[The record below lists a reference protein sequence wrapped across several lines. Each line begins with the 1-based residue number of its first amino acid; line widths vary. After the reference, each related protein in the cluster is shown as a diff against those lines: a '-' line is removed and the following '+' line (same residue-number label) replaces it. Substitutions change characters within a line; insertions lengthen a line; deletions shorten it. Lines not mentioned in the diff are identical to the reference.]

1 MRVAEVISGAGRL
14 KPVITGCPARKLE
27 PDIVRE
33 GPDLQRVVDESGERW
48 VVRSFAVARQILRAP
63 DATRQAG
70 FGAGGI
76 NRSKMRP
83 PILYQE
89 GSQHRAQRRASAR
102 FFAPAV
108 IEGYQP
114 WIAGLCDAMLSRL
127 RVDRSTDLSRL
138 SIRLAVQVTGRVV
151 GLTNSSVRGMS
162 ARLSTFFE
170 SDPLASDRSP
180 AGLLR
185 TVRTRSAL
193 LGFYYLDVKP
203 AIRARRRR
211 PSADVIS
218 QLLQQGFNDLE
229 ILTEALTY
237 AAAGM
242 ATTREF
248 VTVAA
253 WHLLDEPD
261 LRTRYLIAERVER
274 EAILHEI
281 LRLEPVV
288 GELRRTARESIT
300 VHTQSGPI
308 TIAPGD
314 RIELQLR
321 RTNADSGVVREN
333 PDSLCPGR
341 ELPAG
346 VPPVLLSFGDGHH
359 RCPGGPLAILE
370 SDLFLHRLLT
380 RDVISAGPP
389 RVRWNPVSQGYDLDR
404 FMVRLRD

>member
-1 MRVAEVISGAGRL
+1 M
-14 KPVITGCPARKLE
+14 TGCSARKLE
-27 PDIVRE
+27 PDGVPA
-33 GPDLQRVVDESGERW
+33 GPDLQRVVDERGGRW
-48 VVRSFAVARQILRAP
+48 VVQSFPVARQILRAP
-63 DATRQAG
+63 DATDQAG

-76 NRSKMRP
+76 DRSKMRP

-89 GSQHRAQRRASAR
+89 GSEHRAQRRASAR

-114 WIAGLCDAMLSRL
+114 
-127 RVDRSTDLSRL
+127 VDLSRL
-138 SIRLAVQVTGRVV
+138 SMRLAVQVAGRVV

-162 ARLSTFFE
+162 ARLGAFFE
-170 SDPLASDRSP
+170 GDPLAGDRSP

-185 TVRTRSAL
+185 MVRTRSAL

-248 VTVAA
+248 ITMAA

-261 LRTRYLIAERVER
+261 LRNRYLIAERVER

-288 GELRRTARESIT
+288 GELRRTAREPIT
-300 VHTQSGPI
+300 VHTESGPV
-308 TIAPGD
+308 TIAPGE

-321 RTNADSGVVREN
+321 RTNADPGVVGEN
-333 PDSLCPGR
+333 PEALCPGR
-341 ELPAG
+341 ELPPA

-370 SDLFLHRLLT
+370 SDIFLHRFLAH
-380 RDVISAGPP
+380 DVVAAGPP

>member
-1 MRVAEVISGAGRL
+1 
-14 KPVITGCPARKLE
+14 VITGCSARKLE
-27 PDIVRE
+27 PDGVRA
-33 GPDLQRVVDESGERW
+33 GPDVEWVTDAPDGHW
-48 VVRSFAVARQILRAP
+48 VVRSFSVARQILRAP

-76 NRSKMRP
+76 NRYKMRP

-114 WIAGLCDAMLSRL
+114 WIAGLCDAMVNRL
-127 RVDRSTDLSRL
+127 RVDREVDLSRL
-138 SIRLAVQVTGRVV
+138 SMRLAVQVAGRIV

-162 ARLSTFFE
+162 ARLGTFFE
-170 SDPLASDRSP
+170 GDPLARDRGP
-180 AGLLR
+180 AGLLHM
-185 TVRTRSAL
+185 VRARSAL
-193 LGFYYLDVKP
+193 LRFYYLDVKP

-218 QLLQQGFNDLE
+218 QLLQQGFSDLE
-229 ILTEALTY
+229 ILTEAMTY

-248 VTVAA
+248 ITVAA
-253 WHLLDEPD
+253 WHLLDDSD
-261 LRTRYLIAERVER
+261 LRTRYLIAERAER

-288 GELRRTARESIT
+288 GELRRTAREPIT
-300 VHTQSGPI
+300 VETESRPV
-308 TIAPGD
+308 TIAPD
-314 RIELQLR
+314 ERIELQLR
-321 RTNADSGVVREN
+321 RANADPAMVGEN
-333 PDSLCPGR
+333 PDALCPGQ
-341 ELPAG
+341 ELPPS

-370 SDLFLHRLLT
+370 SDIFLHRLLSH
-380 RDVISAGPP
+380 DVVAAAPP

>member
-1 MRVAEVISGAGRL
+1 MTTAC
-14 KPVITGCPARKLE
+14 PVRKLE
-27 PDIVRE
+27 PDDVPI
-33 GPDLQRVVDESGERW
+33 GPDLERIEDASGVRW
-48 VVRSFAVARQILRAP
+48 VVRSFPIARQILRAP
-63 DATRQAG
+63 DGTQQAG

-89 GSQHRAQRRASAR
+89 GSQHRAQRRAAAR

-114 WIAGLCDAMLSRL
+114 MIAGLSDTLLTRL
-127 RVDRSTDLSRL
+127 RVDKAVDLSRL
-138 SIRLAVQVTGRVV
+138 SMQLAVQVTGRVV

-162 ARLSTFFE
+162 SRLGTFFQG
-170 SDPLASDRSP
+170 DPLARERSP

-185 TVRTRSAL
+185 ALRTTGAL
-193 LGFYYLDVKP
+193 LGFYRLDVKP
-203 AIRARRRR
+203 AIRARRTH
-211 PSADVIS
+211 PSPDVIS
-218 QLLQQGFNDLE
+218 QLLQQDFSDLE

-261 LRTRYLIAERVER
+261 LRARYLAAERAER

-288 GELRRTARESIT
+288 GELRRVSRAPIT
-300 VHTQSGPI
+300 VQTEAGPM
-308 TIAPGD
+308 TIAPGEA
-314 RIELQLR
+314 IELHLR
-321 RTNADSGVVREN
+321 RTNSDPHVVGEN
-333 PDSLCPGR
+333 PDGLCPGR
-341 ELPAG
+341 ALPTA
-346 VPPVLLSFGDGHH
+346 VPAVMLSFGDGHH
-359 RCPGGPLAILE
+359 RCPGGPLAIME
-370 SDLFLHRLLT
+370 TDIFLHRLLAH
-380 RDVISAGPP
+380 DVIAKGPP

-404 FMVRLRD
+404 FMVRLRG

>member
-1 MRVAEVISGAGRL
+1 MTTAC
-14 KPVITGCPARKLE
+14 PVRKLE
-27 PDIVRE
+27 PDDVAA
-33 GPDLQRVVDESGERW
+33 GPDLERVEDGSGARW
-48 VVRSFAVARQILRAP
+48 IVRSFPIARQILRSA
-63 DATRQAG
+63 DATHQAG
-70 FGAGGI
+70 FGAGNI

-83 PILYQE
+83 PILYLE
-89 GSQHRAQRRASAR
+89 GSPHRAQRRAAAR

-108 IEGYQP
+108 VEGYQP
-114 WIAGLCDAMLSRL
+114 MIAGLSDTLLARL
-127 RVDRSTDLSRL
+127 RVDKAVDLSRL
-138 SIRLAVQVTGRVV
+138 SMQLAVQVTGRVV

-162 ARLSTFFE
+162 ARLATFFQG
-170 SDPLASDRSP
+170 DPLVRDRSP

-185 TVRTRSAL
+185 ALRTTGAL
-193 LGFYYLDVKP
+193 LGFYYVDVKP

-218 QLLQQGFNDLE
+218 QLLQQDFSDLE

-253 WHLLDEPD
+253 WHLMDEPE
-261 LRTRYLIAERVER
+261 LLARYRAAERAER

-288 GELRRTARESIT
+288 GELRRRTREPIT
-300 VHTQSGPI
+300 VQTESGPV
-308 TIAPGD
+308 TIAPGEA
-314 RIELQLR
+314 IELQLR
-321 RTNADSGVVREN
+321 RTNSDPDVVGEN
-333 PDSLCPGR
+333 PDGLCPGR
-341 ELPAG
+341 ALPAT
-346 VPPVLLSFGDGHH
+346 VPPVVLSFGDGHH

-370 SDLFLHRLLT
+370 TDIFLRRLLA
-380 RDVISAGPP
+380 RDVVADGPP

-404 FMVRLRD
+404 FMVRLRG

>member
-1 MRVAEVISGAGRL
+1 M
-14 KPVITGCPARKLE
+14 ITGGSARKLE
-27 PDIVRE
+27 PDEVRE
-33 GPDLQRVVDESGERW
+33 GPDLQRVADDSGGRW

-70 FGAGGI
+70 FGAGGL
-76 NRSKMRP
+76 NRYKMRP

-108 IEGYQP
+108 IESYQP
-114 WIAGLCDAMLSRL
+114 WIAGLCDALLSRL
-127 RVDRSTDLSRL
+127 RVDKAVDLSRL
-138 SIRLAVQVTGRVV
+138 SMRLAVQVTGRVV

-162 ARLSTFFE
+162 ARLGVFFE
-170 SDPLASDRSP
+170 DDPLADDSGRV
-180 AGLLR
+180 GLLR
-185 TVRTRSAL
+185 MVRTRSAL
-193 LGFYYLDVKP
+193 LRFYYLDVKP

-218 QLLQQGFNDLE
+218 QLLQLGFNDLE

-237 AAAGM
+237 GAAGM

-253 WHLLDEPD
+253 WHLLDDPD
-261 LRTRYLIAERVER
+261 LRARYLVAERVER
-274 EAILHEI
+274 EAILQEI

-288 GELRRTARESIT
+288 GELRRTAREPLA
-300 VHTQSGPI
+300 VHTDSGLV
-308 TIAPGD
+308 TIAPGET
-314 RIELQLR
+314 IELQLR
-321 RTNADSGVVREN
+321 RTNADPGVLGEN
-333 PDSLCPGR
+333 PEGLCAGR
-341 ELPAG
+341 ELPPG

-359 RCPGGPLAILE
+359 RCPGGPLAIME
-370 SDLFLHRLLT
+370 SDIFLRRLLAH
-380 RDVISAGPP
+380 DVVAASPP

-404 FMVRLRD
+404 FMIRLRD

>member
-1 MRVAEVISGAGRL
+1 MT
-14 KPVITGCPARKLE
+14 TGYAARKLE
-27 PDIVRE
+27 PDGARP
-33 GPDLQRVVDESGERW
+33 GPDLERVVDEFRPRW
-48 VVRSFAVARQILRAP
+48 VVRSFPVARQILRAS
-63 DATRQAG
+63 DATEQAG
-70 FGAGGI
+70 FGAGM

-89 GSQHRAQRRASAR
+89 GSQHRAQRHASAR

-114 WIAGLCDAMLSRL
+114 MIAELSEVLLNRL
-127 RVDRSTDLSRL
+127 RPDKATDLSRL
-138 SIRLAVQVTGRVV
+138 SMRLAVQVTGRVV

-162 ARLSTFFE
+162 ARLSAFFAG
-170 SDPLASDRSP
+170 DPLASDRSP
-180 AGLLR
+180 AGFLHTLR
-185 TVRTRSAL
+185 TTSSL
-193 LGFYYLDVKP
+193 LAFYHLDVKP
-203 AIRARRRR
+203 AIRARRRS

-218 QLLQQGFNDLE
+218 QLLQQGFSDFE

-248 VTVAA
+248 ITVAA
-253 WHLLDEPD
+253 WHLLDEPE
-261 LRTRYLIAERVER
+261 LRSRYLAAARVDR

-288 GELRRTARESIT
+288 GELRRRTRKPVDVQTAE
-300 VHTQSGPI
+300 GPV
-308 TIAPGD
+308 TIPPGE

-321 RTNADSGVVREN
+321 RTNADPDVVGKD
-333 PDSLCPGR
+333 PDRLCPDR
-341 ELPAG
+341 TLPAA
-346 VPPVLLSFGDGHH
+346 VPPVVLSFGDGHH

-370 SDLFLHRLLT
+370 SDVFLHRLLA
-380 RDVISAGPP
+380 RDLVADGPP

-404 FMVRLRD
+404 FLVRLRE

>member
-1 MRVAEVISGAGRL
+1 MT
-14 KPVITGCPARKLE
+14 TGCPARKLE
-27 PDIVRE
+27 PE
-33 GPDLQRVVDESGERW
+33 GVQAAGSDLERVQDEGGTRW

-63 DATRQAG
+63 DATQQAG
-70 FGAGGI
+70 FGAHNL
-76 NRSKMRP
+76 NRYKMRP

-108 IEGYQP
+108 IEDYQP
-114 WIAGLCDAMLSRL
+114 MIARLSDSLLDGLRTGKA
-127 RVDRSTDLSRL
+127 VDLSRL
-138 SIRLAVQVTGRVV
+138 SMRLAVQVTGRVV

-162 ARLSTFFE
+162 ARLATFFTG
-170 SDPLASDRSP
+170 DPLARDRGP
-180 AGLLR
+180 AGLVRTLR
-185 TVRTRSAL
+185 TATAM
-193 LGFYYLDVKP
+193 LGFYRLDVKP

-211 PSADVIS
+211 PADDVIS
-218 QLLQQGFNDLE
+218 QLLQQGFSDLE
-229 ILTEALTY
+229 ILTEAMTY

-261 LRTRYLIAERVER
+261 LRARYLAAERSER

-288 GELRRTARESIT
+288 GELRRTTREALT
-300 VHTQSGPI
+300 VQTAAGPT
-308 TIAPGD
+308 TIPVGAS
-314 RIELQLR
+314 IELQLR
-321 RTNADSGVVREN
+321 RTNADPDVVGEE
-333 PDSLCPGR
+333 PDGLRPGR
-341 ELPAG
+341 ELPSS
-346 VPPVLLSFGDGHH
+346 VPPVVLSFGDGHH

-370 SDLFLHRLLT
+370 SDIFLRRLLAL
-380 RDVISAGPP
+380 DLVAEGPP

-404 FMVRLRD
+404 FLVRLRPASGS

>member
-1 MRVAEVISGAGRL
+1 
-14 KPVITGCPARKLE
+14 VITGCSTRKLE
-27 PDIVRE
+27 PDGVRR
-33 GPDLQRVVDESGERW
+33 GPDVEWVPDAPDGHW
-48 VVRSFAVARQILRAP
+48 VVRSFSVARQILRAP

-76 NRSKMRP
+76 NRYKMRP

-114 WIAGLCDAMLSRL
+114 WIAGLCDAMLNRL
-127 RVDRSTDLSRL
+127 RVDREVDLSRL
-138 SIRLAVQVTGRVV
+138 SMRLAVQVAGRIV

-162 ARLSTFFE
+162 ARLGTFFE
-170 SDPLASDRSP
+170 GDPLARDRGP
-180 AGLLR
+180 AGLLHM
-185 TVRTRSAL
+185 VRARSAL
-193 LGFYYLDVKP
+193 LRFYYLDVKP
-203 AIRARRRR
+203 ASRARRRR

-218 QLLQQGFNDLE
+218 QLLQQGFSDLE
-229 ILTEALTY
+229 ILTEAMTY

-248 VTVAA
+248 ITVAA
-253 WHLLDEPD
+253 WHLLDDSD
-261 LRTRYLIAERVER
+261 LRTRYLIAERAER

-288 GELRRTARESIT
+288 GELRRTAREPIT
-300 VHTQSGPI
+300 VETESRPV
-308 TIAPGD
+308 TIAPD
-314 RIELQLR
+314 ERIELQLR
-321 RTNADSGVVREN
+321 RANADPAMVGEN
-333 PDSLCPGR
+333 PDALCPGR
-341 ELPAG
+341 ELPPS

-370 SDLFLHRLLT
+370 SDIFLHRLLSH
-380 RDVISAGPP
+380 DVVAAAPP

>member
-1 MRVAEVISGAGRL
+1 M
-14 KPVITGCPARKLE
+14 
-27 PDIVRE
+27 
-33 GPDLQRVVDESGERW
+33 GPDLQWVADESGGRW

-114 WIAGLCDAMLSRL
+114 MIAGLCDAMLTQL
-127 RVDRSTDLSRL
+127 RVDKAVDLSRL
-138 SIRLAVQVTGRVV
+138 SMRLAVQVAGRVV

-162 ARLSTFFE
+162 TRLGAFFAG
-170 SDPLASDRSP
+170 DPLAGDRSP

-185 TVRTRSAL
+185 MLRTRSAL

-203 AIRARRRR
+203 AIRARRRH

-261 LRTRYLIAERVER
+261 LRARYLIADRVER

-288 GELRRTARESIT
+288 GELRRTAREPIM
-300 VHTQSGPI
+300 VHTADSGPV
-308 TIAPGD
+308 TIAPGE

-321 RTNADSGVVREN
+321 RTNAEPGVVGEN
-333 PDSLCPGR
+333 PDTLCPGR
-341 ELPAG
+341 ELPAA

-370 SDLFLHRLLT
+370 SDIFLRRLLAH
-380 RDVISAGPP
+380 DVVAAGPP

-404 FMVRLRD
+404 FMIRLRPHE

>member
-1 MRVAEVISGAGRL
+1 M
-14 KPVITGCPARKLE
+14 ITECPARKLE
-27 PDIVRE
+27 PEGVRA
-33 GPDLQRVVDESGERW
+33 GPDLERVTDESGERW
-48 VVRSFAVARQILRAP
+48 VVRSFPIARQILRAP
-63 DATRQAG
+63 DSTRQAG
-70 FGAGGI
+70 FGAGGTD
-76 NRSKMRP
+76 RYKMRP

-89 GSQHRAQRRASAR
+89 GSEHRAQRRASAR

-108 IEGYQP
+108 IESYQP
-114 WIAGLCDAMLSRL
+114 WIASLCDAQLSRL
-127 RVDRSTDLSRL
+127 RVDKPVDLSRL
-138 SIRLAVQVTGRVV
+138 SMQLAVQVTGRVV
-151 GLTNSSVRGMS
+151 GLTNSSVRRMS
-162 ARLSTFFE
+162 ARLGTFFE
-170 SDPLASDRSP
+170 GDPLAADRSP
-180 AGLLR
+180 AGLLHLA
-185 TVRTRSAL
+185 RSRGAL

-211 PSADVIS
+211 QSADVIS

-237 AAAGM
+237 GAAGM

-253 WHLLDEPD
+253 WHLLDEPE
-261 LRTRYLIAERVER
+261 LRTRYLAAERGER

-288 GELRRTARESIT
+288 GELRRTAREPIT
-300 VHTQSGPI
+300 VHTESGPV

-321 RTNADSGVVREN
+321 RTNADPDVVGEN
-333 PDSLCPGR
+333 PDALCPGR
-341 ELPAG
+341 ELPAA

-370 SDLFLHRLLT
+370 SDIFLHRLLA
-380 RDVISAGPP
+380 RNVVAAGPP

-404 FMVRLRD
+404 FMVTLRD

>member
-1 MRVAEVISGAGRL
+1 M
-14 KPVITGCPARKLE
+14 ITGRPARKLE
-27 PDIVRE
+27 PDEVRT
-33 GPDLQRVVDESGERW
+33 GPDLERVADESDGRW

-63 DATRQAG
+63 DATHQAG
-70 FGAGGI
+70 FGAGGT
-76 NRSKMRP
+76 NRFKMRP

-108 IEGYQP
+108 IESYQP

-127 RVDRSTDLSRL
+127 RVDKPVDLSRL
-138 SIRLAVQVTGRVV
+138 SMRLAVQVTGRVV
-151 GLTNSSVRGMS
+151 GLTNSSTRGMS
-162 ARLSTFFE
+162 ARLGVFFE
-170 SDPLASDRSP
+170 GDPLASDRSP
-180 AGLLR
+180 AGLFRL
-185 TVRTRSAL
+185 VRTRSAL

-218 QLLQQGFNDLE
+218 QLLQQDFNDLE

-261 LRTRYLIAERVER
+261 LRTRYLVAERVER

-288 GELRRTARESIT
+288 GELRRTAREPIT
-300 VHTQSGPI
+300 VHTESGPV
-308 TIAPGD
+308 TIAPGE

-321 RTNADSGVVREN
+321 RTNADPRVVGEN
-333 PDSLCPGR
+333 PDALCPGR
-341 ELPAG
+341 ELPSA

-370 SDLFLHRLLT
+370 SDIFLHRLVAH
-380 RDVISAGPP
+380 DVVAAGPP
-389 RVRWNPVSQGYDLDR
+389 RVRWNPISQGYDLDR
-404 FMVRLRD
+404 FLVKLRD